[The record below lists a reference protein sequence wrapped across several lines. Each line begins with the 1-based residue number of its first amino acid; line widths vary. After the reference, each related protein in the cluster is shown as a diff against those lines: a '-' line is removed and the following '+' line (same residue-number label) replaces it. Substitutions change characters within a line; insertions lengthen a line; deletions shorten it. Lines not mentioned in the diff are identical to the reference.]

1 MKVYKNIEN
10 IIGKTPIL
18 KLNKYMNKYGLK
30 ANIYAKLEFFN
41 PSYSIK
47 ARTAL
52 AMINDAQKRKI
63 LKKGT
68 TIIEPTSGNTGI
80 ALAMIC
86 ASKKYKLILTMPES
100 MTEERK
106 KLLKAYGAKL
116 VLTNKDL
123 GMTGAIIKA
132 KELLKEIPN
141 SVILDQFN
149 NQANSKVHFET
160 TGKEIYKQLNKKIDY
175 FIAGVGTGGTISG
188 VGEYLKAQ
196 NKNIKIVAIEPY
208 YSPFLSEGKKGKHNI
223 QGIGAGFI
231 PSILNTKIIDEII
244 KIKDEDAFST
254 CNELAKEEGL
264 LVGVSS
270 GAALFGTYLLTKKY
284 NLENK
289 NIVVM
294 FPDSGERYL
303 SLNVYD

>member
-52 AMINDAQKRKI
+52 AMINDAQKRKT